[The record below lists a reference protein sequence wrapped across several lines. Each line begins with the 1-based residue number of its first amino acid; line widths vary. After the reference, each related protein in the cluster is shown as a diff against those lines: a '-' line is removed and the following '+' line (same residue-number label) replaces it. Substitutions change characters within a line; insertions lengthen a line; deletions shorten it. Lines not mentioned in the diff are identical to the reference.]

1 MSTMSD
7 VVVVGAGVIG
17 LSSAIRLAEAGHRV
31 RVLTDRA
38 VEDTTSVAAGAML
51 GISGA
56 GPDDP
61 LTAWTERSTP
71 VFEALA
77 EDPATGIHRRH
88 GRIHVDVADELP
100 PWARALPDFRA
111 LGPDETRGRVGMAV
125 TLPFADMPTYLAHLA
140 DRAARLG
147 VVVEQRH
154 VADLADLAEP
164 GRVVVNA
171 AGSGAGVLAGDPT
184 VTGVRGVHVVL
195 ADAGI
200 EEFTMEV
207 VAGPRWTNVFPHPG
221 RVVVGGAALP
231 PDDETPDAQV
241 AEENPRPR
249 DRRRA
254 APRRRPRCSAARSGG
269 ARCGRHRGSRSTTAA
284 SSTPTATAGWASPCR
299 GAWPTRSCASSH
311 ERASAVVV
319 DQVDRGL
326 LGARPGAVDADVL
339 GEEVLA
345 VVAEDEPSGTLVAD
359 LVVAQLAVGVG
370 LVAETVAVVG
380 VLVVGH
386 LAAQAVG
393 QRLALFLLL
402 GRDAPGG
409 GAPGLLVRGDALVE
423 RVVEVGVV
431 EGLGLVELLEDGVVV
446 GVGVVP
452 VGDVGRGHVP
462 SVPGAVR
469 SVARQAPG
477 GVRYRAA

>member
-1 MSTMSD
+1 MMSTMSD

-61 LTAWTERSTP
+61 LTVWTERSTP
-71 VFEALA
+71 VFEELA

-100 PWARALPDFRA
+100 PWARVLRDFRA

-147 VVVEQRH
+147 VDVEQRH

-200 EEFTMEV
+200 EEFSMEV
-207 VAGPRWTNVFPHPG
+207 VATPRWTNVFPHPG

-241 AEENPRPR
+241 AEEILARAIAVEPRLADVRVLGREVGWRPARPSPR
-249 DRRRA
+249 V
-254 APRRRPRCSAARSGG
+254 
-269 ARCGRHRGSRSTTAA
+269 
-284 SSTPTATAGWASPCR
+284 
-299 GAWPTRSCASSH
+299 
-311 ERASAVVV
+311 EV
-319 DQVDRGL
+319 DDRG
-326 LGARPGAVDADVL
+326 
-339 GEEVLA
+339 
-345 VVAEDEPSGTLVAD
+345 VVHAYGHGGVGVTVSWGVAD
-359 LVVAQLAVGVG
+359 EVVG
-370 LVAETVAVVG
+370 LVA
-380 VLVVGH
+380 
-386 LAAQAVG
+386 
-393 QRLALFLLL
+393 
-402 GRDAPGG
+402 
-409 GAPGLLVRGDALVE
+409 
-423 RVVEVGVV
+423 
-431 EGLGLVELLEDGVVV
+431 
-446 GVGVVP
+446 
-452 VGDVGRGHVP
+452 
-462 SVPGAVR
+462 
-469 SVARQAPG
+469 
-477 GVRYRAA
+477 

>member
-17 LSSAIRLAEAGHRV
+17 LSSAIRLAEAGHGV

-154 VADLADLAEP
+154 VADLADVAEP

-207 VAGPRWTNVFPHPG
+207 VATPRWTNVFPHPG

-241 AEENPRPR
+241 AEEILARAIAVEPRLADARVLGREVGWRPVRPSPR
-249 DRRRA
+249 V
-254 APRRRPRCSAARSGG
+254 
-269 ARCGRHRGSRSTTAA
+269 
-284 SSTPTATAGWASPCR
+284 
-299 GAWPTRSCASSH
+299 
-311 ERASAVVV
+311 EV
-319 DQVDRGL
+319 DDRG
-326 LGARPGAVDADVL
+326 
-339 GEEVLA
+339 
-345 VVAEDEPSGTLVAD
+345 VVHAY
-359 LVVAQLAVGVG
+359 
-370 LVAETVAVVG
+370 
-380 VLVVGH
+380 GH
-386 LAAQAVG
+386 G
-393 QRLALFLLL
+393 
-402 GRDAPGG
+402 
-409 GAPGLLVRGDALVE
+409 
-423 RVVEVGVV
+423 
-431 EGLGLVELLEDGVVV
+431 
-446 GVGVVP
+446 GVGVTVSWG
-452 VGDVGRGHVP
+452 VADEV
-462 SVPGAVR
+462 VR
-469 SVARQAPG
+469 LVA
-477 GVRYRAA
+477 

>member
-154 VADLADLAEP
+154 VTDLADIAEP
-164 GRVVVNA
+164 GRVVVNT

-184 VTGVRGVHVVL
+184 VTAVRGVHVVL

-241 AEENPRPR
+241 AEEILARAIAVEPRLADAPVLGREVGWRPVRPSPR
-249 DRRRA
+249 V
-254 APRRRPRCSAARSGG
+254 
-269 ARCGRHRGSRSTTAA
+269 
-284 SSTPTATAGWASPCR
+284 
-299 GAWPTRSCASSH
+299 
-311 ERASAVVV
+311 EV
-319 DQVDRGL
+319 DDRG
-326 LGARPGAVDADVL
+326 
-339 GEEVLA
+339 
-345 VVAEDEPSGTLVAD
+345 VVHAY
-359 LVVAQLAVGVG
+359 
-370 LVAETVAVVG
+370 
-380 VLVVGH
+380 GH
-386 LAAQAVG
+386 G
-393 QRLALFLLL
+393 
-402 GRDAPGG
+402 
-409 GAPGLLVRGDALVE
+409 
-423 RVVEVGVV
+423 
-431 EGLGLVELLEDGVVV
+431 
-446 GVGVVP
+446 GVGVTVSWG
-452 VGDVGRGHVP
+452 VADEV
-462 SVPGAVR
+462 VR
-469 SVARQAPG
+469 LVA
-477 GVRYRAA
+477 

>member
-1 MSTMSD
+1 MMSTMSD

-77 EDPATGIHRRH
+77 DEPATGIHRRH

-111 LGPDETRGRVGMAV
+111 LRPDETRGRVGMAV

-154 VADLADLAEP
+154 VADLADLADAAEP

-171 AGSGAGVLAGDPT
+171 AGSGAGALAGDPT

-195 ADAGI
+195 TDVGI
-200 EEFTMEV
+200 EEFEMEV
-207 VAGPRWTNVFPHPG
+207 VASPRWTNVFPHPG

-241 AEENPRPR
+241 AEEILARAIAVEPRLADARVLGREVGWRPVRPSPR
-249 DRRRA
+249 V
-254 APRRRPRCSAARSGG
+254 
-269 ARCGRHRGSRSTTAA
+269 
-284 SSTPTATAGWASPCR
+284 
-299 GAWPTRSCASSH
+299 
-311 ERASAVVV
+311 EV
-319 DQVDRGL
+319 DDRG
-326 LGARPGAVDADVL
+326 
-339 GEEVLA
+339 
-345 VVAEDEPSGTLVAD
+345 VVHAY
-359 LVVAQLAVGVG
+359 
-370 LVAETVAVVG
+370 
-380 VLVVGH
+380 GH
-386 LAAQAVG
+386 G
-393 QRLALFLLL
+393 
-402 GRDAPGG
+402 
-409 GAPGLLVRGDALVE
+409 
-423 RVVEVGVV
+423 
-431 EGLGLVELLEDGVVV
+431 
-446 GVGVVP
+446 GVGVTVSWGVADEV
-452 VGDVGRGHVP
+452 VGLI
-462 SVPGAVR
+462 A
-469 SVARQAPG
+469 
-477 GVRYRAA
+477 

>member
-1 MSTMSD
+1 MMSTMSD

-17 LSSAIRLAEAGHRV
+17 LSSAVRLAEAGHRV

-77 EDPATGIHRRH
+77 GDPATGIHRRH

-111 LGPDETRGRVGMAV
+111 LGPDETRARVGMAV

-140 DRAARLG
+140 DRVARLG

-154 VADLADLAEP
+154 VADLADAAKP

-184 VTGVRGVHVVL
+184 VTGVRGVHVAL

-200 EEFTMEV
+200 EEFSMEV

-241 AEENPRPR
+241 AEEILARAIAVEPRLADARVLGREVGWRPVRPSPR
-249 DRRRA
+249 V
-254 APRRRPRCSAARSGG
+254 
-269 ARCGRHRGSRSTTAA
+269 
-284 SSTPTATAGWASPCR
+284 
-299 GAWPTRSCASSH
+299 
-311 ERASAVVV
+311 EV
-319 DQVDRGL
+319 DDRG
-326 LGARPGAVDADVL
+326 
-339 GEEVLA
+339 
-345 VVAEDEPSGTLVAD
+345 VVHAY
-359 LVVAQLAVGVG
+359 
-370 LVAETVAVVG
+370 
-380 VLVVGH
+380 GH
-386 LAAQAVG
+386 G
-393 QRLALFLLL
+393 
-402 GRDAPGG
+402 
-409 GAPGLLVRGDALVE
+409 
-423 RVVEVGVV
+423 
-431 EGLGLVELLEDGVVV
+431 
-446 GVGVVP
+446 GVGVTVSWG
-452 VGDVGRGHVP
+452 VADE
-462 SVPGAVR
+462 
-469 SVARQAPG
+469 VARLVA
-477 GVRYRAA
+477 